1 MPKSDKLH
9 GISSFPLAVFA
20 GIFAGICSGIIEILI
35 ITRLGATPANFSGL
49 LFAVVAYGIFGG
61 ALSLIIN
68 LILQI
73 MPLHR
78 AKKQDRILLGST
90 LFSGAF
96 AGILFLIFLFRA
108 FRDFHAERVRYLE
121 PLGLVTI
128 AVLLIG
134 AFFAFLLVRFFTSRV
149 VPGLLYRVLRPAGFL
164 LILVLIGIVGVILQ
178 ISFAGET
185 EIVRSAFSANRVA
198 EIQDKPNILMI
209 MLDAQRADRLGCY
222 GDEEAAA
229 TPNMDALAKDGRIFL
244 HAYSQAS
251 HTKPSTASLLTSR
264 YPTEHRAIHKT
275 EALPSGVTTI
285 AEILGEEGYYC
296 GGIVSNV
303 NLAPVYNF
311 QQGFHEYT
319 YLPPKFLFGA
329 NEAASRLVIYGVL
342 RLIRMKLVKSI
353 YVDHFYRSGEVVTAY
368 FDDFFR
374 RNKDHKFFLFLH
386 YMDPHDPYFE
396 HPYNGHGYSRA
407 VMPNPDPRFVKP
419 FKDLYRQDVEYTDHW
434 IGQVT
439 DRLKSEG
446 LYDKTLIVLTADHGE
461 EFYEHQGWWHGTT
474 LHEEQ
479 IHVPLII
486 KLPAPADT
494 LHSDPLPARSVD
506 IVPTILTAVGIEPLD
521 VMRGRDLFAPV
532 SADFVPE
539 VFSEADHEG
548 NVVQMLRVGSW
559 KFIKTNPDNP
569 RRRPPVQLYNLSDD
583 PFELK
588 NLASE
593 RRELAADLEAQLR
606 ELYADITAAR
616 EEGAEKTMD
625 RATQERLRALGYT
638 Q

>member
-1 MPKSDKLH
+1 MSKGDKLH
-9 GISSFPLAVFA
+9 GISSYPLAAFA
-20 GIFAGICSGIIEILI
+20 GILAGICAGIIEILI

-49 LFAVVAYGIFGG
+49 LFAAVAYGIFGG
-61 ALSLIIN
+61 LLGLILN

-73 MPLHR
+73 LPLHR
-78 AKKQDRILLGST
+78 EKKQDRVLLGST
-90 LFSGAF
+90 LFSAAF
-96 AGILFLIFLFRA
+96 AAILFLIFLFRA

-121 PLGLVTI
+121 PLGLLTI
-128 AVLLIG
+128 AILLFG
-134 AFFAFLLVRFFTSRV
+134 AFLVFLLVRFFTTRIA
-149 VPGLLYRVLRPAGFL
+149 PGFLHRLLRPVGFMFTTA
-164 LILVLIGIVGVILQ
+164 LIIIIGVILRH
-178 ISFAGET
+178 SFAGET
-185 EIVRSAFSANRVA
+185 EVVKAPFSADRQA
-198 EIQDKPNILMI
+198 EIQDKPNVLMI

-222 GDEEAAA
+222 GGDEAAA
-229 TPNMDALAKDGRIFL
+229 TPNMDALAKDGRLFL

-264 YPTEHRAIHKT
+264 YPTEHHAIHKT
-275 EALPSGVTTI
+275 EALPPGVVTL
-285 AEILGEEGYYC
+285 AEILGEAGYYC

-353 YVDHFYRSGEVVTAY
+353 YVDHFYRSGEVVTSY

-374 RNKDHKFFLFLH
+374 RNQDQRFFLFLH

-407 VMPNPDPRFVKP
+407 VMPNPDPKYVQP
-419 FKDLYRQDVEYTDHW
+419 FKDLYRQDVEYTDGW
-434 IGQVT
+434 IGHVM
-439 DRLKSEG
+439 DRLKSAG
-446 LYDKTLIVLTADHGE
+446 LYDKTLVVLTADHGE

-479 IHVPLII
+479 IHIPLII
-486 KLPAPADT
+486 KLPAVADS
-494 LHSDPLPARSVD
+494 LHRDPHLARSVD
-506 IVPTILTAVGIEPLD
+506 VAPTILSAVGITPPE

-532 SADFVPE
+532 SGDFVPE

-559 KFIKTNPDNP
+559 KYIKTNPENP
-569 RRRPPVQLYNLSDD
+569 RHRPPVQLFNISDD
-583 PFELK
+583 PFEVK

-593 RRELAADLEAQLR
+593 RPELAADFEAQLQT
-606 ELYADITAAR
+606 LYADITAAR
-616 EEGAEKTMD
+616 EAGAEQTMD